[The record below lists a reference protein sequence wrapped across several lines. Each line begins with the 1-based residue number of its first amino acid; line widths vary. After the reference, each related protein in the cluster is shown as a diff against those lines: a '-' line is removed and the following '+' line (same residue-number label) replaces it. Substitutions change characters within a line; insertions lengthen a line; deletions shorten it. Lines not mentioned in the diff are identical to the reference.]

1 MNQQPF
7 LFSTDISKASL
18 LSALA
23 SHVGQDNGLH
33 ARDLVRKLV
42 GPDAGAAAERRLRQV
57 ITDLRLEGHHVCG
70 TPESGYYLAAN
81 AEELNRTC
89 SFLYDRCMASLTQ
102 IARMKQVS
110 LPDLRGQ
117 LQLPT

>member
-7 LFSTDISKASL
+7 LFSTEVSKDSL
-18 LSALA
+18 LAALA
-23 SHVGQDNGLH
+23 AHVGQANGVH
-33 ARDLVRKLV
+33 ARDLARALV
-42 GPDAGAAAERRLRQV
+42 GPHAGAGAERKLRQV
-57 ITDLRLEGHHVCG
+57 ITDLRLEGHHICG
-70 TPESGYYLAAN
+70 TPETGYYLAAN

-89 SFLYDRCMASLTQ
+89 SFLYDRCMAGLTQ